1 MSYLI
6 KNYKYFYDLKKNERK
21 KNFSIQELENLKDE
35 YIVNNNYTDILIF
48 N

>member
-1 MSYLI
+1 MSHLI
-6 KNYKYFYDLKKNERK
+6 RNYKYFYDLKNERK
-21 KNFSIQELENLKDE
+21 KNFSVQELENLKDE